1 MDLDER
7 MKDVMEYILRLWEA
21 DFAVS
26 KNIRNIALSNNA
38 IIPKHDNMIL
48 VKQVGVYVNIL
59 NCRLKKYLAEI
70 FKKNNVNLTAEQYLV
85 MDALWNEG
93 TLTQQA
99 IAFIIQK
106 DKNSVTQ
113 FIDNLEKKGL
123 VARSVAKED
132 RRVNNI
138 VVTEAGMALKDSTKQ
153 LAIDTMNKALED
165 ISETDLQTFVSVLK
179 KVCANI
185 SDSGKKEE
193 EMAL

>member
-1 MDLDER
+1 
-7 MKDVMEYILRLWEA
+7 
-21 DFAVS
+21 
-26 KNIRNIALSNNA
+26 
-38 IIPKHDNMIL
+38 

-59 NCRLKKYLAEI
+59 NCRLKKYLAEV
-70 FKKNNVNLTAEQYLV
+70 FKKNNVNLTGEQYLV

-123 VARSVAKED
+123 VTRSVSKDD

-138 VVTEAGMALKDSTKQ
+138 VVTEEGMALKDSTKQ
-153 LAIDTMNKALED
+153 LAIETMNKAMKDIPEED
-165 ISETDLQTFVSVLK
+165 VQTFVTVLK
-179 KVCANI
+179 KICGNI
-185 SDSGKKEE
+185 SDF
-193 EMAL
+193 

>member
-1 MDLDER
+1 
-7 MKDVMEYILRLWEA
+7 
-21 DFAVS
+21 
-26 KNIRNIALSNNA
+26 
-38 IIPKHDNMIL
+38 MIL

-59 NCRLKKYLAEI
+59 NCRLKKHLAEV
-70 FKKNNVNLTAEQYLV
+70 FRKNNVNLTAEQYLV

-123 VARSVAKED
+123 VTRSVAKED

-138 VVTEAGMALKDSTKQ
+138 VVTAEGMALKDSTKQ
-153 LAIDTMNKALED
+153 LAIDTMEKAIDGIGEQ
-165 ISETDLQTFVSVLK
+165 DLQTFVTVLK
-179 KVCANI
+179 KICSNI
-185 SDSGKKEE
+185 SDTDKTGDNL
-193 EMAL
+193 AL

>member
-1 MDLDER
+1 
-7 MKDVMEYILRLWEA
+7 
-21 DFAVS
+21 
-26 KNIRNIALSNNA
+26 
-38 IIPKHDNMIL
+38 MIL

-59 NCRLKKYLAEI
+59 NCRLKKYMSEV

-85 MDALWNEG
+85 MDTLWNEG

-99 IAFIIQK
+99 ISFIIQK

-123 VARSVAKED
+123 VTRLVSKED

-153 LAIDTMNKALED
+153 LAIDTMNNILKGVPESD
-165 ISETDLQTFVSVLK
+165 ILTFVSVLK
-179 KVCANI
+179 QLCSNI
-185 SDSGKKEE
+185 SDFGKEQEE
-193 EMAL
+193 LTLV